1 MSKGIVTYIED
12 LRNEVLIYTQS
23 NLAFTTHKLY
33 LSAFKNLIT
42 YLGNKPIKL
51 ITTKQL
57 DDYKT
62 YRVLNISKSTVNI
75 ELTCIKAIFNLALKW
90 NLINS
95 NPAQYVQKFRI
106 EQNEILCF
114 NDIEL
119 KYLLGKMPNG
129 DIKNIALFGLYTGC
143 RLNEILNMQNKDIN
157 LGEKIVYVRNK
168 PGFRTKSGK
177 LRELPVSDS
186 LYTLLESI
194 LKHDS
199 NVYRL
204 LEPERYLFTSP
215 RGLKYERD
223 FVSKKFKKYLRAF
236 KMPEKFHFHCLRHTF
251 ITKLIK
257 AGVNINYVRILAGH
271 SELSTTMNYIHIVTD
286 DMREAVNTV
295 RQFTDCS
302 Y

>member
-1 MSKGIVTYIED
+1 MSKGIVVYLED
-12 LRNEVLIYTQS
+12 LRNDVLKYTES
-23 NLAFTTHKLY
+23 NLALTTHKLY
-33 LSAFKNLIT
+33 LSAFKNLIGF
-42 YLGNKPIKL
+42 LGNKPIKL

-57 DDYKT
+57 DDYKS
-62 YRVLNISKSTVNI
+62 YRARSISKSTVNI
-75 ELTCIKAIFNLALKW
+75 ELTCIKAIFNLALRW
-90 NLINS
+90 DLLNVS
-95 NPAQYVQKFRI
+95 PAQYVEKFRI
-106 EQNEILCF
+106 EQKEILCF

-119 KYLLGKMPNG
+119 KYLLDKMPDGNL
-129 DIKNIALFGLYTGC
+129 KNIVLFALHTGC
-143 RLNEILNMQNKDIN
+143 RLNEILNIQIKDIN
-157 LGEKIVYVRNK
+157 LGEKIIYIRNK

-177 LRELPVSDS
+177 LRQSPISDH
-186 LYTLLESI
+186 LYNLLESI
-194 LKHDS
+194 LKHDR

-223 FVSKKFKKYLRAF
+223 FVSKKFKKYLRVF
-236 KMPEKFHFHCLRHTF
+236 KMPEKFHFHCLRHTY
-251 ITKLIK
+251 ITNLIK

-286 DMREAVNTV
+286 DLREAVNKV